1 MGKLK
6 DRLLPLIESLEEKGK
21 KVENLAELERLIL
34 EEGRQLLRTSY
45 ETLAEEREEIFPP
58 AMPMRGKAQGKTKAT
73 GRIGKPVGK
82 G

>member
-6 DRLLPLIESLEEKGK
+6 ERLLPLIESMEEKGK

-34 EEGRQLLRTSY
+34 EEGPQLLRTSY
-45 ETLAEEREEIFPP
+45 ETLAEEREGIFPP
-58 AMPMRGKAQGKTKAT
+58 EMPMRGKAESKTKAT
-73 GRIGKPVGK
+73 GRFGKSVGK